1 MVFDPA
7 SLTGPLGGIIAI
19 AYGAGAAS
27 GYAFC
32 LRTMYKILKAQ
43 AEKDEKECEDRLAAA
58 QRDNDR
64 LIERLDTK
72 QIQIDT
78 LNERLIGGM
87 ARQADQIRSS
97 GMKLLESKR
106 GSKDE

>member
-1 MVFDPA
+1 MHIDPS

-43 AEKDEKECEDRLAAA
+43 ADKDEQGCK
-58 QRDNDR
+58 QRILELTNEKNDLLR
-64 LIERLDTK
+64 QVE
-72 QIQIDT
+72 T
-78 LNERLIGGM
+78 LQERLIGGLE
-87 ARQADQIRSS
+87 RQQMQTSIAGQT
-97 GMKLLESKR
+97 LLKKR
-106 GSKDE
+106 TEDGS